1 MRDIDLY
8 TRILGIQAPWRVADV
23 EVDMPQGQVIVHVE
37 RKAGAQPCC
46 PTCSK
51 PAPGYD
57 SRRRRWSHLDTCPAH
72 GETDPSRTQGRPVA
86 TPSDF
91 AGQVRIFHET
101 AFEDSL
107 PIVLYRQR
115 TQVAPATT
123 ARVVTWR
130 RLATGRATWLCTR
143 FPFHVDD
150 DLPLGHINL
159 HIGDS
164 TRCLN
169 TQYPGV

>member
-1 MRDIDLY
+1 MQKGAFQLRKKGGILE
-8 TRILGIQAPWRVADV
+8 LGI
-23 EVDMPQGQVIVHVE
+23 
-37 RKAGAQPCC
+37 
-46 PTCSK
+46 
-51 PAPGYD
+51 
-57 SRRRRWSHLDTCPAH
+57 
-72 GETDPSRTQGRPVA
+72 
-86 TPSDF
+86 
-91 AGQVRIFHET
+91 
-101 AFEDSL
+101 
-107 PIVLYRQR
+107 
-115 TQVAPATT
+115 QVAPATT

-164 TRCLN
+164 PRCLN

>member
-1 MRDIDLY
+1 MLRTRLFSPCQATLDCTLHDAVDGIPAQAHQTSNRRGGGFLQPVNDQRLKQCSEARIGFGPRHGCRHHAVLRAFHPRHIGLQDRLVL
-8 TRILGIQAPWRVADV
+8 TRI
-23 EVDMPQGQVIVHVE
+23 
-37 RKAGAQPCC
+37 
-46 PTCSK
+46 
-51 PAPGYD
+51 
-57 SRRRRWSHLDTCPAH
+57 
-72 GETDPSRTQGRPVA
+72 
-86 TPSDF
+86 
-91 AGQVRIFHET
+91 
-101 AFEDSL
+101 
-107 PIVLYRQR
+107 
-115 TQVAPATT
+115 QVAPATT

-164 TRCLN
+164 PRCLN